1 MPVTHGVAS
10 SSLVQTAN
18 PNRESL
24 SPTGWGTFAFYKS
37 LDGVALLDVDEGR
50 LVLAGGV
57 ERAAPAE
64 ALIGIGAQDLKD
76 ADARF

>member
-24 SPTGWGTFAFYKS
+24 SPNGWGTFAF
-37 LDGVALLDVDEGR
+37 LGGLIGGVQLVLDVQRGNESP
-50 LVLAGGV
+50 
-57 ERAAPAE
+57 EH
-64 ALIGIGAQDLKD
+64 IDLRD
-76 ADARF
+76 PSPIVVCIESVI